1 MGNNVRHGPHSPF
14 LIIQHGTWQD
24 TRKNKEN
31 NGNKVGSSLEIQR
44 KYDLSHFLPFG
55 GLIIM
60 EHGTPLQKFRYPQG
74 KSFGKTT
81 VVERIKP
88 YNICSY
94 NIEDNTPSLILHAH
108 T

>member
-1 MGNNVRHGPHSPF
+1 
-14 LIIQHGTWQD
+14 
-24 TRKNKEN
+24 
-31 NGNKVGSSLEIQR
+31 
-44 KYDLSHFLPFG
+44 
-55 GLIIM
+55 M

-74 KSFGKTT
+74 KFFGKTT

-94 NIEDNTPSLILHAH
+94 NIEDNNPSLILHAH

>member
-1 MGNNVRHGPHSPF
+1 
-14 LIIQHGTWQD
+14 
-24 TRKNKEN
+24 
-31 NGNKVGSSLEIQR
+31 
-44 KYDLSHFLPFG
+44 
-55 GLIIM
+55 M
-60 EHGTPLQKFRYPQG
+60 EHGTPLHQFRYPQG